1 MYGGVRWEYCLEE
14 WGAKS
19 YFWGVLSKGVRRDI
33 IGVSIEL
40 LMNMGLIGGPGAGM
54 GIGMGVALGAG
65 MGMGMGGGP

>member
-40 LMNMGLIGGPGAGM
+40 LPKITIAYWPGLKPIKAWTYFDLFFILNFLM
-54 GIGMGVALGAG
+54 ST
-65 MGMGMGGGP
+65 

>member
-33 IGVSIEL
+33 IEVSIEL
-40 LMNMGLIGGPGAGM
+40 LFLFRLVSNQPDLSFTGYMLKP
-54 GIGMGVALGAG
+54 
-65 MGMGMGGGP
+65 

>member
-40 LMNMGLIGGPGAGM
+40 LLHKVNKWVGSLSCRALLGLPHYFVTNRG
-54 GIGMGVALGAG
+54 
-65 MGMGMGGGP
+65 

>member
-40 LMNMGLIGGPGAGM
+40 LYLYCFVNIHDFLPVYVRKGKLNYE
-54 GIGMGVALGAG
+54 LLK
-65 MGMGMGGGP
+65 

>member
-19 YFWGVLSKGVRRDI
+19 YFWGVLSKGVRKDI

-40 LMNMGLIGGPGAGM
+40 LLEEQD
-54 GIGMGVALGAG
+54 
-65 MGMGMGGGP
+65 